1 MKRGALGPNKPKA
14 KKPKADAADEAV
26 AEPAE
31 PPAAPPAPPADAAAA
46 ASGNRTPGAGRVI
59 VVLAKATLE
68 TVKNRRG
75 DFELL
80 NSDDHRGILKKHG
93 RDLNEP
99 RPDILHQ
106 ELMTLLDSPL
116 NKAGLL
122 QVYVHTERNVLI
134 ELNPKVRI
142 PRTFKRF
149 SPLMGA
155 RRASRRALSLSPR
168 DRSLARFR
176 LTRRVLEQSN
186 CCTSSRCARRTAAR
200 RCSR

>member
-155 RRASRRALSLSPR
+155 RRASRALSLSPR

>member
-1 MKRGALGPNKPKA
+1 MKRGAPGPNKPKA

-31 PPAAPPAPPADAAAA
+31 PPAAPPASPADAAAA

-155 RRASRRALSLSPR
+155 RRASRALSLSPR
-168 DRSLARFR
+168 DHSLARFR